1 MTLKEQIQK
10 DFIAAM
16 KAGDKLLKSTLS
28 GLKAKITEEEKKE
41 NKTLTEQEVLNVIV
55 KSIKQRQD
63 SFDAFQEGGRQ
74 ELALAEYAEMVE
86 LEKYLPMQMTIFEM
100 EVAAR
105 NLMKEVISSADKPM
119 NQQVIIGKTIGAF
132 NKRYKGKADLKKVK
146 AIVESVAK

>member
-1 MTLKEQIQK
+1 
-10 DFIAAM
+10 
-16 KAGDKLLKSTLS
+16 
-28 GLKAKITEEEKKE
+28 
-41 NKTLTEQEVLNVIV
+41 
-55 KSIKQRQD
+55 
-63 SFDAFQEGGRQ
+63 
-74 ELALAEYAEMVE
+74 MVE